1 MGLIDSVFGNKSAKE
16 GAKLAL
22 ARPTDIFA
30 PGFGSIDL
38 EWGKKTPATVGFNLD
53 PRAANLNDLGY
64 GLTEGAIGSLLSG
77 GYSPGGYYGLGQQY
91 DPFVSAL
98 FGQPGAASAFLDP
111 RMAQGFQNL
120 GLGMLGTDYR
130 DIAARETDLLRQQAR
145 PYEDL
150 ATTRALDRLMSR
162 GQLGISTTLNDT
174 FRSLN
179 DQFAQQDLGF
189 QLAGLDRADALRN
202 ADRGLGLAETAGGLR
217 TQGFGE
223 ILGLLGAGTG
233 ITSQNFNQL
242 MQLLS
247 GATAVTGARSGAGA
261 NAGQLLG
268 SSDGLSNLWNLAG
281 SALGGWASGGF
292 RTPGNR

>member
-1 MGLIDSVFGNKSAKE
+1 
-16 GAKLAL
+16 
-22 ARPTDIFA
+22 
-30 PGFGSIDL
+30 
-38 EWGKKTPATVGFNLD
+38 
-53 PRAANLNDLGY
+53 
-64 GLTEGAIGSLLSG
+64 
-77 GYSPGGYYGLGQQY
+77 
-91 DPFVSAL
+91 
-98 FGQPGAASAFLDP
+98 
-111 RMAQGFQNL
+111 
-120 GLGMLGTDYR
+120 
-130 DIAARETDLLRQQAR
+130 
-145 PYEDL
+145 
-150 ATTRALDRLMSR
+150 MSR

-189 QLAGLDRADALRN
+189 QLAGLQRADTLRN
-202 ADRGLGLAETAGGLR
+202 ADRGLGMGLIGQGSTQGLAQQQQLLQALQGLSGGGMQAAETAGGLR

-268 SSDGLSNLWNLAG
+268 QSDGLSNLWNLAG
-281 SALGGWASGGF
+281 SALGGWAAG
-292 RTPGNR
+292 R